1 MILKSLI
8 SFTISMLLMPQVHGG
23 DRDIIMSSK
32 INKDQRK
39 TLKNDLE
46 VIRNFSF
53 AHSADPRTL
62 TIMELDDLNSDSAYN
77 WLRDRVSAVIEDTDL
92 DKLNIRG
99 RAFSDYPRNEAAV
112 IEQSLP
118 APSDGS
124 GGRGV
129 TVMSNIGT
137 AIYYAGKTSN
147 QLYSVKVK
155 TGFLSSKKIEV
166 TSPRSGIIQIG
177 EGLFMRKYLM
187 NKDNEGATSNSLGRM
202 AVFFHEARHS
212 DGNGKGLGFF
222 HAVCPIGHD
231 FAGAH
236 ACDRNLNGP
245 YSVGA
250 QMMKEMARNCDD
262 CSVAEKE
269 QMRLRYLDSMNRVLP
284 RTIKILDNVDDEVTN
299 IKLQLDSQKM
309 LYQVE
314 LMTGKPT
321 RATYNK
327 IVELEKKLNETA
339 IANQAVDYIP
349 SVDLDP
355 RAERVSL

>member
-1 MILKSLI
+1 
-8 SFTISMLLMPQVHGG
+8 MPQVHGG
-23 DRDIIMSSK
+23 DREIIMSSRIDK
-32 INKDQRK
+32 NQRK
-39 TLKNDLE
+39 TLVNDLE
-46 VIRNFSF
+46 VLKNFSF

-62 TIMELDDLNSDSAYN
+62 SIMELDDLNSESAYK
-77 WLRDRVSAVIEDTDL
+77 WLRDRVSAVVEDTNL
-92 DKLNIRG
+92 DNLNIRG
-99 RAFSDYPRNEAAV
+99 RNFTNYPNNEAPV

-118 APSDGS
+118 APSNRPDGK
-124 GGRGV
+124 GV

-147 QLYSVKVK
+147 QLYRVKIK
-155 TGFLSSKKIEV
+155 TGFLSSKKVEV

-187 NKDNEGATSNSLGRM
+187 NKENGNAVANSIGRM

-212 DGNGKGLGFF
+212 DGNGKSLGFF
-222 HAVCPIGHD
+222 HAVCPIEHD

-250 QMMKEMARNCDD
+250 QMLKEMARNCDV
-262 CSVAEKE
+262 CTASEKE

-284 RTIKILDNVDDEVTN
+284 KTVKILDDIDEEVSL
-299 IKLQLDSQKM
+299 IKVQLDAQKL

-314 LMTGKPT
+314 LMTGK
-321 RATYNK
+321 ASIETYK
-327 IVELEKKLNETA
+327 KLVELEKKLHETA
-339 IANQAVDYIP
+339 ITNDAIEYIP
-349 SVDLDP
+349 SVDLDA

>member
-1 MILKSLI
+1 
-8 SFTISMLLMPQVHGG
+8 MPQVHGG

-46 VIRNFSF
+46 VIKNFSF
-53 AHSADPRTL
+53 SHSADPRTL
-62 TIMELDDLNSDSAYN
+62 AVLEIDDLNSDSAYS
-77 WLRDRVSAVIEDTDL
+77 WLRARVSAVVEDT
-92 DKLNIRG
+92 NIDNLKISG
-99 RAFSDYPRNEAAV
+99 RRFSNYPRNDAPI
-112 IEQSLP
+112 IEQALP

-124 GGRGV
+124 GGKGV

-147 QLYSVKVK
+147 QLYRVKVK
-155 TGFLSSKKIEV
+155 TGFLSSKMIEV
-166 TSPRSGIIQIG
+166 TSPRAGIIQIG

-187 NKDNEGATSNSLGRM
+187 NKDNEAATANSLGRM

-250 QMMKEMARNCDD
+250 QMMKEMARNCGD
-262 CSVAEKE
+262 CSVSEKE

-284 RTIKILDNVDDEVTN
+284 RTAKILDNADEDVSL
-299 IKLQLDSQKM
+299 IKIQLDAQKM

-321 RATYNK
+321 RETYNK
-327 IVELEKKLNETA
+327 IVELEKKLLETA
-339 IANQAVDYIP
+339 VANDAIEYIP
-349 SVDLDP
+349 SVDLDA
-355 RAERVSL
+355 RAERVIL